1 MTMKLTRYSTADDFI
16 TRTSRFLESREAEN
30 NLILGIAGRL
40 PALFERADQIPYLA
54 SIGHDEDGDIVGAC
68 LRTALNRAVLTR
80 MPERGIEM
88 ILDDLEE
95 ISGEYPGFVGP
106 ARETQLAAALWRERT
121 GGTFRLT
128 MEMRIY
134 ELDRVIPPSRFEG
147 MLRAATDDDIDIT
160 MKYAAAFMAE
170 VGFPSQAMPL
180 EERVKGYIRE
190 GRLYLWDLNGKP
202 VSMAGCIGPTPNGIR
217 INYVYTPPELRGNGY
232 ASRCVAAL
240 SQHLLDSG
248 RRFCFLF
255 TDLANPVS
263 NAIYQR
269 IGYRP
274 VADFNEYELTWPIS
288 ADRQGAL

>member
-1 MTMKLTRYSTADDFI
+1 MIMKLLRYSNAGDFI
-16 TRTSRFLESREAEN
+16 ARTGRFLESREAEN

-40 PALFERADQIPYLA
+40 PALFETSGPSPYLA
-54 SIGHDEDGDIVGAC
+54 TIEHDERGDIAGAC
-68 LRTALNRAVLTR
+68 IRTALNRAVLTR

-88 ILDDLEE
+88 IVDDLAD
-95 ISGEYPGFVGP
+95 IGVEYPGFVGP
-106 ARETQLAAALWRERT
+106 AREAKLAAGLWRERT

-134 ELDRVIPPSRFEG
+134 ELDRVIPPARMDG
-147 MLRAATDDDIDIT
+147 ALRAATDDDIDIAVT
-160 MKYAAAFMAE
+160 FATAFVAE
-170 VGFPSQAMPL
+170 VGLVSPVMTI
-180 EERVKGYIRE
+180 EEIVKGYIRE
-190 GRLYLWDLNGKP
+190 RRLYLWDLNGKP

-232 ASRCVAAL
+232 ASQCVAAL

-263 NAIYQR
+263 NSIYQR
-269 IGYRP
+269 MGYRP
-274 VADFNEYELTWPIS
+274 VADFSEYELAWPVPGVP
-288 ADRQGAL
+288 ADC

>member
-1 MTMKLTRYSTADDFI
+1 MKLIRSSTAGDFI
-16 TRTSRFLESREAEN
+16 ARTGRFLESREAEN

-40 PALFERADQIPYLA
+40 PALFETVDQIPYLA
-54 SIGHDEDGDIVGAC
+54 SIEHDTDGDIVGAC
-68 LRTALNRAVLTR
+68 VRTALNRAVMTR

-88 ILDDLEE
+88 ILDNLAE
-95 ISGEYPGFVGP
+95 IGGEYPGFVGP
-106 ARETQLAAALWRERT
+106 ERETNLAAELWRART
-121 GGTFRLT
+121 GGTFRLA

-134 ELDRVIPPSRFEG
+134 ELDRVIPPARFDG

-160 MKYAAAFMAE
+160 VKFAAAFMAE
-170 VGFPSQAMPL
+170 VGYPPPAMTL
-180 EERVKGYIRE
+180 EELVKGYIRE
-190 GRLYLWDLNGKP
+190 RRLYLWDLNGKP

-274 VADFNEYELTWPIS
+274 VADFNEYELTWPVHDNRQS
-288 ADRQGAL
+288 AL